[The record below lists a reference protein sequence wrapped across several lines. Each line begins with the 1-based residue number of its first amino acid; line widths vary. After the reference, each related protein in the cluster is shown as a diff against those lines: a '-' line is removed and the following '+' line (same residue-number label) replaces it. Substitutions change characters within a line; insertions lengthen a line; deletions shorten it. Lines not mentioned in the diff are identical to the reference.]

1 MKDKATRPFAK
12 KSTPRCQTM
21 HDTLLTADTDSW
33 SLVSDVDGF
42 MDKLYKYY
50 VHRGW
55 KAIIAYTIQLVIHL
69 LVTTFTLFFLIFHVD
84 WKGISDCRENSCRY
98 LNVLASSRAFSGWSV
113 VYGVI
118 VFGGTL
124 LYSSRLVCTL
134 WEYGQI
140 RSVFHDMKMRD
151 SDLNILEWDDVALA
165 LVELNRRKR
174 LFLDEL
180 SVEDLRSI
188 VMRKENIMIALVGAD
203 IVPMFLLTPVTRLLI
218 SSVVIDPLFDPI
230 SKRLRSVSPAA
241 IVKQAR
247 IASVL
252 VILSWP
258 ILVPCVCIHAI
269 LRHATELRAKNLTE
283 LGERTFTYGC
293 LYRYR
298 MIDEMDHEA
307 RARLR
312 MARPFAKG
320 YLEGFPSHMG
330 RMFNDAVYFL
340 SSAAMVLLLTV
351 SFANEDVLIFSR
363 WTGAPLWWWL
373 AISTV
378 LASMTTARD
387 REPPSTQEIRH
398 SLQQLCIHMRK
409 YPPSWSIVSASTA
422 QNIRGTYVTQATEML
437 RNISMIVIFPILSY
451 ARAHIVIPR
460 VIEFV
465 SSHTRAPA
473 EGSRIGAVC
482 SMRTDRSLEN
492 IVEVSEEPTNRLE
505 KQFPD
510 EMIDAFIETH
520 MSEQSSTPES
530 LLLSDSCEFSQNTS
544 PSSS

>member
-1 MKDKATRPFAK
+1 
-12 KSTPRCQTM
+12 M
-21 HDTLLTADTDSW
+21 HDTLLTADTESW

-42 MDKLYKYY
+42 MDKFYKYY

-55 KAIIAYTIQLVIHL
+55 KALLAYTMQLVIHL
-69 LVTTFTLFFLIFHVD
+69 LVTTSTLFVLIFHID
-84 WKGISDCRENSCRY
+84 WNGIGECRENSCRH
-98 LNVLASSRAFSGWSV
+98 LNILASSRAFSGWSV

-118 VFGGTL
+118 VFGGAL
-124 LYSSRLVCTL
+124 VYSFRVICTL
-134 WEYGQI
+134 REYGQV
-140 RSVFHDMKMRD
+140 RSAFRDMKMRD

-165 LVELNRRKR
+165 LVQLNRRKR

-180 SVEDLRSI
+180 SVADLRAI
-188 VMRKENIMIALVGAD
+188 VMRKENVMIALVGAD

-218 SSVVIDPLFDPI
+218 SSIVIDPLFDPI
-230 SKRLRSVSPAA
+230 SKGLRTVSAAA

-247 IASVL
+247 LASLL

-312 MARPFAKG
+312 TARPFAKG
-320 YLEGFPSHMG
+320 YLEGFPSHLG
-330 RMFNDAVYFL
+330 RMFNDAVYFA

-351 SFANEDVLIFSR
+351 SIANEDVLIFSR
-363 WTGAPLWWWL
+363 WSGAPLWWWF

-378 LASMTTARD
+378 LASITTARD
-387 REPPSTQEIRH
+387 RESPSTQEIRN

-422 QNIRGTYVTQATEML
+422 QNIRGTYVTHATEML
-437 RNISMIVIFPILSY
+437 RNISMIVIFPMLSY
-451 ARAHIVIPR
+451 ARAHVVIPR
-460 VIEFV
+460 VIDFV

-473 EGSRIGAVC
+473 EGNRIGAVC

-492 IVEVSEEPTNRLE
+492 IVEVAEEPTNRLE
-505 KQFPD
+505 NRFPD

-520 MSEQSSTPES
+520 MGEHTASES
-530 LLLSDSCEFSQNTS
+530 LLLSDTCEFAQNAS
-544 PSSS
+544 PPSS